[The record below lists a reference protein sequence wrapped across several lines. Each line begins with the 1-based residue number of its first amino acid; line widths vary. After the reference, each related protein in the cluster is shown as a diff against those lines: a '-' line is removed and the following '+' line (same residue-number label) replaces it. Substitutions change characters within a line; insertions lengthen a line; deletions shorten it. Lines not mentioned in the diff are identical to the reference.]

1 VPERTATQKEKE
13 EHMDNPETTLV
24 QLQEQQASL
33 VRHLDVVAVTDDRE
47 EKDAGDLL
55 IAARGAL
62 AQAEETRKGLVRPID
77 EARDR
82 INALFK
88 PYTEH
93 LRSRIAHLNDALTR
107 YHDAKLK
114 KAEEERLAALAEE
127 AARMAEARETGEVL
141 ELRPAPAP
149 EMPTK
154 TARAHLGTV
163 TYREDYDIQVVDP
176 RRVPRDLC
184 EPSMQRIRARVKSG
198 VTEIPGVLVSKR
210 YITVA
215 RGGN

>member
-1 VPERTATQKEKE
+1 
-13 EHMDNPETTLV
+13 MDSPETTLV

-33 VRHLDVVAVTDDRE
+33 VRHLEGVAVTDDRE

-62 AQAEETRKGLVRPID
+62 AQAEETRKGLIRPID

-88 PYTEH
+88 PYTDR
-93 LRSRIAHLNDALTR
+93 LRTSITSLNDALTR
-107 YHDAKLK
+107 YHDQKLK
-114 KAEEERLAALAEE
+114 RAEEERLAALAEE
-127 AARMAEARETGEVL
+127 AARIAEARETGELL
-141 ELRPAPAP
+141 EFRPTPAP
-149 EMPTK
+149 EMPGK

-163 TYREDYDIQVVDP
+163 TYREDYDIQIVDP

-198 VTEIPGVLVSKR
+198 VTEIPGVLISKR

-215 RGGN
+215 RGGS